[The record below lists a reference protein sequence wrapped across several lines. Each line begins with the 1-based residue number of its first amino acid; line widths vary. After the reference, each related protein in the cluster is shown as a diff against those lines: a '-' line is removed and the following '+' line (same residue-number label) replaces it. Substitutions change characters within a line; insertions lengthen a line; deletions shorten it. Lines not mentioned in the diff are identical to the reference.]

1 MNHLPSLSDVS
12 GTRQAAKEEVV
23 GLLIGTGFT
32 LALFLGLAHF
42 ENFDTT
48 KPGTGIGEIQMAA
61 MPFQPP
67 TSAPLPKME
76 AAEAAPFAGLEIGAS
91 DSPVSVPVVPPN
103 IESLIPSTTSPLTAG
118 LQSSGLYTDFKPQV
132 AIDVDSRH
140 VYQES
145 DVDQRPYALVRT
157 TPIIPLDV
165 RGNVS
170 RLHVVLLVLINQ
182 NGKAESVRVKE
193 SSGNPR
199 FDEILANTVQNEWLF
214 SPGIRRNKKVRVLAE
229 QSIQIDFVTSATP
242 FDIN

>member
-1 MNHLPSLSDVS
+1 
-12 GTRQAAKEEVV
+12 
-23 GLLIGTGFT
+23 
-32 LALFLGLAHF
+32 
-42 ENFDTT
+42 
-48 KPGTGIGEIQMAA
+48 
-61 MPFQPP
+61 
-67 TSAPLPKME
+67 ME

-132 AIDVDSRH
+132 DVDDESRH

-145 DVDQRPYALVRT
+145 DVDLRPSALVRT
-157 TPIIPLDV
+157 PPIIPLDV

-170 RLHVVLLVLINQ
+170 SLRAVLLVLINQ